1 MADAP
6 ELSVNVSAPTSAS
19 TPALAVHAAAGSG
32 SGSGSGP
39 AKSAI
44 QELLIITLKIPI
56 HLTDRSNKDKGNIR
70 MAYAKYVALLAAL
83 SSMSALVTS
92 GTWTHPTVAN
102 DDMIEIFMSKS
113 AYFKN
118 HSKVFTMVDRHPQ
131 MEKWLLN
138 EKDGPSDFKVWGHQ
152 KHTFDVLKAILT
164 PMPPPP
170 VDIKG
175 KGKEMVDLDL
185 PVEKRKKK
193 AAKTL
198 KKKEKKAD
206 YDDKKG
212 KKREEGSGKAST
224 SKAHHVHKL

>member
-32 SGSGSGP
+32 SGSGSGPGP

-118 HSKVFTMVDRHPQ
+118 HSK
-131 MEKWLLN
+131 
-138 EKDGPSDFKVWGHQ
+138 
-152 KHTFDVLKAILT
+152 
-164 PMPPPP
+164 
-170 VDIKG
+170 
-175 KGKEMVDLDL
+175 
-185 PVEKRKKK
+185 
-193 AAKTL
+193 
-198 KKKEKKAD
+198 
-206 YDDKKG
+206 
-212 KKREEGSGKAST
+212 
-224 SKAHHVHKL
+224 